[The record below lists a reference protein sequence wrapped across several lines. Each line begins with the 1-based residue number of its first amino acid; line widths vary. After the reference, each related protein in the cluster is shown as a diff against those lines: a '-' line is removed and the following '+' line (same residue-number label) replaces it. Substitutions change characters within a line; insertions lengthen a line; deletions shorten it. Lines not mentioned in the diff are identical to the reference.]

1 MTELGSM
8 TMRIAVTPG
17 EPAGIGP
24 DLCVRVAQRPREN
37 SQLVV
42 FADPSLLES
51 RAAQINLPI
60 KLIEWNPLTERSAR
74 SGELYIVPVA
84 LADKAKPGILNPLNS
99 PYVLNTLNAAVDSI
113 VNEDLDG
120 LVTGPIHKGIINQA
134 GIPFT
139 GHTEFLAQKC
149 KRNLTVMMLATAGLR
164 VALATTHLPI
174 AAVSKTITKNLLSE
188 VISVLNDDL
197 KNKFGIKN
205 PHILVCGLNPHAGED
220 GYIGHEEIEI
230 IIPVIQAL
238 QNEGYMLTG
247 PLAADTAFTPKYLNS
262 AHAVLTMFHDQGLPV
277 LKYKGFGKSCNIT
290 LGLPIVRTSVDH
302 GTALDLAG
310 TDQINCGSIEYAIET
325 AAEMLSTR
333 D

>member
-1 MTELGSM
+1 M

-24 DLCVRVAQRPREN
+24 DLCVRVAQRPRADF
-37 SQLVV
+37 QLVA
-42 FADPSLLES
+42 FADPTLLES
-51 RAAQINLPI
+51 RAAQIKLPL
-60 KLIEWNPLTERSAR
+60 KLIEWNPSSERAAKG
-74 SGELYIVPVA
+74 GELHFIPIPLGEKVKTGV
-84 LADKAKPGILNPLNS
+84 LNS
-99 PYVLNTLNAAVDSI
+99 ANSSYVLSTLHAAVDSI
-113 VNEDLDG
+113 IRKDLDG
-120 LVTGPIHKGIINQA
+120 LVTGPVHKGVINQA

-149 KRNLTVMMLATAGLR
+149 KRSVTVMMLATAGLR

-174 AAVSKTITKNLLSE
+174 AAVPKKITKALLSQ
-188 VISVLNDDL
+188 VITVLNNDL

-220 GYIGHEEIEI
+220 GYIGREEIEI
-230 IIPVIQAL
+230 IQPVIEEL
-238 QNEGYMLTG
+238 QNQGCMLTG
-247 PLAADTAFTPKYLNS
+247 PLAADTLFTPKHLNS
-262 AHAVLTMFHDQGLPV
+262 AHAVLAMFHDQGLPV
-277 LKYKGFGKSCNIT
+277 LKYKGFGNSCNIT

-310 TDQINCGSIEYAIET
+310 TNKIDCGSIEYAIKT